1 MQVDKSINPMEVL
14 MEEARIDVLNQTKS
28 KKFSFTFADAVKYC
42 ECGCERTQTIIK
54 AIEFLQRN
62 PLKYN
67 DYFKFLNAYTKD
79 GIKLNEKYFRHDL
92 KKLNNYY
99 RIADE
104 KKGANPFSKSNYEIY
119 VLFMFL
125 KLYGHFTDE
134 DNELFNVQFKDDR
147 EYNPLTKIPSVL
159 RGSLPFDVKEYDI
172 KRAFPTF
179 IDIELNSEYRHD
191 VYEKISKSNFA
202 MFLNSNI
209 ESKVTIDKA
218 RKGLKTIYKDR
229 VNEVLTD
236 ERYNEKGR
244 LFKDLTRYEKE
255 YIDMFVSENKLTNY
269 VRLHDGIF
277 VLKDVEC
284 ESLVFDTVEFSIK
297 ECIKPKIIN
306 STVSFYDWDDK
317 GQVVT
322 SPSMY
327 SDFLSQEN
335 FIRVKSQ
342 DDKIQLLQNKNN
354 VIDYYNHK
362 TSMVNFLDK
371 EINEACKDA
380 VRDKIARDNNKDL
393 AQSYTL
399 LKEVPLEYYKDNKER
414 FGLPFKN
421 GFFYFDNKDKFE
433 IKSKSYDGVKGFFTP
448 HQIQGREFKYTPE
461 IGNLEKLIQRV
472 ATGVKEYDVHNKEQ
486 TINLE
491 AFTSMIGYLAH
502 NYKPH
507 DKSPCIVLTDEG
519 ADSESRNG
527 RRCKTLAVLALEEVT
542 KVMLKGGDEFN
553 PKYEFCFNDLDKSYN
568 LFVVDDAPAG
578 FDYNALYT
586 PITGG
591 INAQKKGGKAEMI
604 EREDSPK
611 FMVTTNF
618 LFRCDEKDASTV
630 ARFYEYKFKPYY
642 NVNFTPRCEFNQTLF
657 EDWDGNEW
665 NKFYSFIFRCVAH
678 YIKNGLQRISYD
690 KTEDNFKAEFGSDVR
705 LSEMERIINIIT
717 NHKDEFNVSDFLRVY
732 HDLDNALRFEKLFTA
747 KNSKRL
753 IDYFFKQHPKYGF
766 VYGRGRKWAKI
777 KTEQAM
783 LHLQGIDY

>member
-1 MQVDKSINPMEVL
+1 MSTENIKPIDVL
-14 MEEARIDVLNQTKS
+14 MEEARADVLNQTKS
-28 KKFSFTFADAVKYC
+28 KKYSFTFVDAVKYSD
-42 ECGCERTQTIIK
+42 CGCERTQTIIK
-54 AIEFLQRN
+54 AIEFLHKN
-62 PLKYN
+62 PLKDN
-67 DYFKFLNAYTKD
+67 DYFKFLDAYTTD
-79 GIKLNEKYFRHDL
+79 GVKLNEKYFRHDL

-104 KKGANPFSKSNYEIY
+104 KKGVNPFSKINYECY

-125 KLYGHFTDE
+125 KLYGNYKIE
-134 DNELFNVQFKDDR
+134 DDELFNVQFKDDR

-202 MFLNSNI
+202 MYLNSNN

-218 RKGLKTIYKDR
+218 RNGLKTIYKER

-244 LFKDLTRYEKE
+244 LFKDLTRYEKK

-269 VRLHDGIF
+269 VRLHDGVF
-277 VLKDVEC
+277 VLKSVEC
-284 ESLVFDTVEFSIK
+284 EKLVFDTVEFSIK
-297 ECIKPKIIN
+297 ECIKPKIEN

-317 GQVVT
+317 GQVIT
-322 SPSMY
+322 TPSMY

-342 DDKIQLLQNKNN
+342 DDKIQLLQNTNN
-354 VIDYYNHK
+354 VIDFFNHK

-371 EINEACKDA
+371 EINETCKDA

-399 LKEVPLEYYKDNKER
+399 LKEVPLEYYQDSKER

-421 GFFYFDNKDKFE
+421 GFFYFDDVEDFE
-433 IKSKSYDGVKGFFTP
+433 IKSKPYDEVKGFFAP
-448 HQIQGREFKYTPE
+448 HKIQGREFEYTSE
-461 IGNLEKLIQRV
+461 IGNFEKLIFRV
-472 ATGVKEYDVHNKEQ
+472 ATGVKEFDENNNEHI
-486 TINLE
+486 INID
-491 AFTSMIGYLAH
+491 AFTSMIGYLVH
-502 NYKPH
+502 NHKPQ
-507 DKSPCIVLTDEG
+507 DKNPCIVLTDEG
-519 ADSESRNG
+519 ADDFTRNG
-527 RRCKTLAVLALEEVT
+527 RRCKSMIERALNKVT
-542 KVMLKGGDEFN
+542 KVMLKGEGEFN

-568 LFVVDDAPAG
+568 IFVIDDAPAG

-591 INAQKKGGKAEMI
+591 INAQKKGIKAEMI
-604 EREDSPK
+604 EYEDSPK
-611 FMVTTNF
+611 FMVTTNY

-630 ARFYEYKFKPYY
+630 ARFYEYKLKPYY
-642 NVNFTPRCEFNQTLF
+642 NVDFTPRCEFKQTFF
-657 EDWDGNEW
+657 EDWDAIEW
-665 NKFYSFIFRCVAH
+665 NKFYSFIFRCVNN
-678 YIKNGLQRISYD
+678 YMKNGLQKITYD

-705 LSEMERIINIIT
+705 LSEMERIITILSHT
-717 NHKDEFNVSDFLRVY
+717 RSEFNVSDFLTEY
-732 HDLDNALRFEKLFTA
+732 HDLHNALRFEKLFNTH
-747 KNSKRL
+747 NTKRL
-753 IDYFFKQHPKYGF
+753 IDYFFKQHPEYGF
-766 VYGRGRKWAKI
+766 VYGRGRKWI
-777 KTEQAM
+777 KVKTKQEV
-783 LHLQGIDY
+783 LQL